1 MYVNYNN
8 SRAKKK
14 RICMKLK
21 YDILLNSFF
30 LLTTAALWLFDPFF
44 LAM

>member
-14 RICMKLK
+14 NMHEVEIWHFIK
-21 YDILLNSFF
+21 SFF
-30 LLTTAALWLFDPFF
+30 LLTTAALWFFDPFF